1 MGGLGGHTSGD
12 IFLCF
17 ATGNQGLVS
26 SYKLSDPTLSVA
38 LRMLSN
44 NHITVLFEAVVEA
57 TEEAILNAMLAAE
70 TTTGIN
76 GNTVYALP
84 HDRLV
89 EVMAKYR
96 PHT

>member
-1 MGGLGGHTSGD
+1 
-12 IFLCF
+12 
-17 ATGNQGLVS
+17 
-26 SYKLSDPTLSVA
+26 
-38 LRMLSN
+38 
-44 NHITVLFEAVVEA
+44 
-57 TEEAILNAMLAAE
+57 MLAAE

-96 PHT
+96 PH